1 MGRQTDETE
10 LRIRRKAGK
19 ETGCLQK
26 YRNTGC
32 ILSGTRTVRKRVMP
46 GTDQQNIRIRILRL
60 AHRRHIG
67 ADDLRMLRL
76 LAEALTAYRITV
88 VL

>member
-1 MGRQTDETE
+1 
-10 LRIRRKAGK
+10 
-19 ETGCLQK
+19 
-26 YRNTGC
+26 
-32 ILSGTRTVRKRVMP
+32 MP

-67 ADDLRMLRL
+67 TDDLIMLRL

>member
-1 MGRQTDETE
+1 
-10 LRIRRKAGK
+10 
-19 ETGCLQK
+19 
-26 YRNTGC
+26 
-32 ILSGTRTVRKRVMP
+32 MP

-60 AHRRHIG
+60 THRRHIG